1 MASPVNPLR
10 AVGLFDGVAAA
21 GNDRQG
27 PFVLDLL
34 ANLLAVIGFISG
46 NDIRCARR
54 LQNLFDDLAVVNVA
68 ASEDEVQRTALAVDD
83 RVDFCAP
90 AAAADADRLI
100 LLPPFAP
107 LAARWAFTMVL
118 SIKYRLS
125 RDCDASLSKIFFQM
139 PRRDQ
144 RLKRLY
150 AVV

>member
-1 MASPVNPLR
+1 MAPPVNPLG
-10 AVGLFDGVAAA
+10 AVGLFDGVATAR
-21 GNDRQG
+21 NDRQR
-27 PFVLDLL
+27 PFVSDLL
-34 ANLLAVIGFISG
+34 ANLLAVVSLVGGDGIWS
-46 NDIRCARR
+46 ARR
-54 LQNLFDDLAVVNVA
+54 VQNLFDDLAVVNVA
-68 ASEDEVQRTALAVDD
+68 AGEDEVQRTALAVDD